1 MEILA
6 AIGHHRA
13 FGHELNH
20 EPGRSM
26 NVHSAAAATKSAKAA
41 WSGIN
46 VYVRDLVWRSSPA
59 WHDISLRAPAV
70 HVILD
75 EIGGRCELRTLP
87 DRPIEAEF
95 YGPRAIGYMPADV
108 PLFIYSVQARE
119 ARLASFELDLHE
131 IERLAPGSAH
141 RIAQAPPRLMFSDV
155 RIRECALLLA
165 SECTE
170 PGNGARYGEGIARSL
185 LASVLDAITNRAPQ
199 GRHLS
204 RQQFAAAEKF
214 IDDRLKETVSIED
227 IAATTELSPATF
239 SRAFSRST
247 GSTPQRWHMQARVR
261 RAQCLMLDNRSH
273 SLAEIA
279 SMTGFAD
286 PSHFSRTFNQ
296 IIGTTPREWLRKRS

>member
-1 MEILA
+1 
-6 AIGHHRA
+6 
-13 FGHELNH
+13 
-20 EPGRSM
+20 M
-26 NVHSAAAATKSAKAA
+26 NVHGAAAVTKSAKSA

-46 VYVRDLVWRSSPA
+46 VYVRDLVWRNAPA
-59 WHDISLRAPAV
+59 WHDISFRAPAV

-87 DRPIEAEF
+87 DQPIEAEF
-95 YGPRAIGYMPADV
+95 YGPRAIGYVPADV
-108 PLFIYSVQARE
+108 PAFIYSAQARE
-119 ARLASFELDLHE
+119 ARLASFEFDLHE

-141 RIAQAPPRLMFSDV
+141 RIAQATPRLMFSDV
-155 RIRECALLLA
+155 RIRECASLLA

-170 PGNGARYGEGIARSL
+170 PGNSPQYGEGVARSM
-185 LASVLDAITNRAPQ
+185 LASVLDAISTRTLQ

-204 RQQFAAAEKF
+204 RRQFAAAEKF
-214 IDDRLKETVSIED
+214 IDDRLKETVSNED
-227 IAATTELSPATF
+227 IAATTDLSPATF

-279 SMTGFAD
+279 AMTGFAD

-296 IIGTTPREWLRKRS
+296 VIGTTPRAWLRKRS